1 MGLIERKRIF
11 EEINLIP
18 GDKLAEVYTFLHRF
32 RTGLEKTRKVT
43 STVMQYAGC
52 WHDMSDEEYAEL
64 MREITARRQVAFS
77 KRRVDATCVD

>member
-1 MGLIERKRIF
+1 MGLIERKRIL

-18 GDKLAEVYTFLHRF
+18 GDKLTEVYTFLHRF
-32 RTGLEKTRKVT
+32 RLGLEETRNVK

-64 MREITARRQVAFS
+64 IREITARRQVAFS
-77 KRRVDATCVD
+77 RRRIDEACID